1 MFPTLRFK
9 PLNYDLE
16 FINSLIKRASIT
28 LSEYT
33 LNYKDRQANRLW
45 DFISNCT
52 VFTVA
57 DNFFNYVNS
66 LFNDSFVQ
74 DFRDIWNDSTDYY
87 KQIYED
93 THF

>member
-1 MFPTLRFK
+1 MPDKIRQNETYEFGIAYTSPNSTELSLENTLE
-9 PLNYDLE
+9 NYDLE

-57 DNFFNYVNS
+57 DNFS
-66 LFNDSFVQ
+66 
-74 DFRDIWNDSTDYY
+74 IM
-87 KQIYED
+87 
-93 THF
+93 